1 MAEPSSERATSPYT
15 ISISEAC
22 ARSGLGRTSIYLA
35 IKTGGLKTLKI
46 GTRRLIRTAELERWL
61 AGHEAA

>member
-1 MAEPSSERATSPYT
+1 MPEPFPEQASSPYT

-22 ARSGLGRTSIYLA
+22 IRSGLGRTSIYLA
-35 IKTGGLKTLKI
+35 IKAGGLKTLKI

-61 AGHEAA
+61 SGHETA